1 MNAVLTKSLKK
12 GTKTIYGKV
21 LRRGL
26 GTITLAVPDRKGSD
40 SIKTFK
46 EENYTVRT
54 Y

>member
-1 MNAVLTKSLKK
+1 MNAILTKSLKK

-26 GTITLAVPDRKGSD
+26 GTITLLVPDGKGSD
-40 SIKTFK
+40 NIKQFK
-46 EENYTVRT
+46 EDDWTVRT